1 MVLREGVWKIA
12 CEIDLLTWHYVGSST
27 QFSVE
32 NRTVHKIGTWFVL

>member
-1 MVLREGVWKIA
+1 MVLKEGVWKIA
-12 CEIDLLTWHYVGSST
+12 CEIDLLPWHYVGSST